1 MAKAKTM
8 PAATAIAPV
17 RIPRARVLCISV
29 LPVEQPTRDGRGS
42 DIHAAADK
50 RLESLHP
57 APDVGREELVP
68 IYLDGQPDALGL
80 EGHQA
85 PERRHCAVQVA
96 AHAASVEGVSA
107 HSGRVGHASELTA
120 RGASTTEVMLSG
132 GWKTARMVAHYSAGA
147 KAERG
152 AVAKYL

>member
-1 MAKAKTM
+1 M
-8 PAATAIAPV
+8 
-17 RIPRARVLCISV
+17 
-29 LPVEQPTRDGRGS
+29 
-42 DIHAAADK
+42 
-50 RLESLHP
+50 
-57 APDVGREELVP
+57 
-68 IYLDGQPDALGL
+68 
-80 EGHQA
+80 
-85 PERRHCAVQVA
+85 
-96 AHAASVEGVSA
+96 SA